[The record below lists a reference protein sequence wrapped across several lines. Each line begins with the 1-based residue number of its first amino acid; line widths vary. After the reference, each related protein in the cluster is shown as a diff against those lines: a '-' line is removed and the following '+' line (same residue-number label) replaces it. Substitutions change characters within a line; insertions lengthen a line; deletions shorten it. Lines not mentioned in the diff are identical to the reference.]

1 MSPQPPESDPI
12 YKYFTEG
19 REGAGWEGE
28 EGVEKTLESPPDDC
42 SDCNWRDIMLPV
54 MRYLMRRGYG
64 NKIPWDGLQKLT
76 PEMVNRLVLDPVK
89 TEASMDLIMIG
100 MRGSRRGAKKLSRK
114 KKPSRKKSNKSKKS
128 KKAKKAKKRKT
139 KRRRR

>member
-1 MSPQPPESDPI
+1 MSPQPPESEPI

-19 REGAGWEGE
+19 REEAGWEGE
-28 EGVEKTLESPPDDC
+28 EGVEKTLESPPNDC
-42 SDCNWRDIMLPV
+42 PDCEWKDIMLPV

-64 NKIPWDGLQKLT
+64 NKNPWDGRQKLT

-89 TEASMDLIMIG
+89 TEASMDRIMRG

-114 KKPSRKKSNKSKKS
+114 KKPSRKKSKKS